1 MYRVRRKVASRL
13 KVVRVKEARARAR
26 VELKPLLPQ
35 QHQQHQPR
43 KTKWT
48 SLVMTPRLT
57 PLLPKP

>member
-35 QHQQHQPR
+35 QHPPR

>member
-26 VELKPLLPQ
+26 VELKPLKLPQ
-35 QHQQHQPR
+35 PPR